1 MTERVLGPTGSPR
14 RRWTLLLPLVAALAF
29 GLFYI
34 AGAQAVHD
42 LDLFELDRNAL
53 DDSNVD
59 GDDWDTLYA
68 GGANTGGNSDDFTG
82 IVSDIAAPGDQFQGG
97 GSKDNN
103 DLNQWLWK
111 QGEPLDKDDIT
122 NTYVAGYTA
131 PETVGGTLEGDLII
145 YYGLDRLAN
154 NGTAQV
160 GFWFFQDDSVGKGNT
175 AGGGGFNFTGAHE
188 EGDVLV
194 QSNFTS
200 GGRVSNVSVFEWVGS
215 GGSNGTLDLLFAGQD
230 CMDGD
235 PNTPGDQPLLGDDP
249 ACATANIEDEDSPWP
264 YTPKSGTANVFPL
277 SSFFEGGVNISR
289 LLRLNGIND
298 TPCFPVFMAET
309 RSSAP
314 FDSRLKDFALGN
326 FQLCEAGLVTTPES
340 GGNSIPAAGVTAGTT
355 VTDHAV
361 VTGTGTGAPVPTGT
375 ISFFLCNPSELVDTP
390 PAESPNDTADDTCA
404 TGGTAVD
411 GATCDPAPPD
421 PGGCAQALAPDAS
434 TPAIDAFADSAVFVV
449 STVGRWCWRGEYS
462 ATAGTVYDTNPSGV
476 DETDAS
482 TGECFTV
489 VTIPTTTV
497 TAQNWTPNDTATIT
511 TAAPAGFNLTGSV
524 RFRLY
529 SNSTCSGTALYDQ
542 TVNIPA
548 SAGLTED
555 VKTTNGNGIDGVD
568 ETPPDA
574 VITANGTYS
583 WLVEYTP
590 AASDT
595 AHTGSSSVCHD
606 EHSDLTIVNDDPNI
620 PAP

>member
-14 RRWTLLLPLVAALAF
+14 RRWTLLLPLAAALAF
-29 GLFYI
+29 SLFYI

-53 DDSNVD
+53 DAAAVD
-59 GDDWDTLYA
+59 GEDWNTLYA

-82 IVSDIAAPGDQFQGG
+82 VVSDITAPGDQFQGG

-103 DLNQWLWK
+103 DLSQWLWK

-122 NTYVAGYTA
+122 NTYVAGYSA

-160 GFWFFQDDSVGKGNT
+160 GFWFFQDDSVGKGTT

-188 EGDVLV
+188 VGDVLV

-200 GGRVSNVSVFEWVGS
+200 GGRVSSVSVFEWVGS
-215 GGSNGTLDLLFAGQD
+215 GGSDGTLDLLFAGTD
-230 CMDGD
+230 CVDTD
-235 PNTPGDQPLLGDDP
+235 PDTPGDQPLAGDDP
-249 ACATANIEDEDSPWP
+249 ACATANIADETSPWP
-264 YTPKSGTANVFPL
+264 YTPKSGSAGTFPL

-289 LLRLNGIND
+289 LLRLNGITD
-298 TPCFPVFMAET
+298 VPCFPVFMAET

-326 FQLCEAGLVTTPES
+326 FQRCEAGLVTTPQS
-340 GGNSIPAAGVTAGTT
+340 GGSATTQVTSGAT
-355 VTDHAV
+355 VSDHAV

-375 ISFFLCNPSELVDTP
+375 INFFLCNPSQIVDTP
-390 PAESPNDTADDTCA
+390 PQESPNVLSDDVCA
-404 TGGTAVD
+404 TGGLAVD
-411 GATCDPAPPD
+411 GATCDPPPPD
-421 PGGCAQALAPDAS
+421 PAICGEALVADAG
-434 TPAIDAFADSAVFVV
+434 TPAADATANSAGVV
-449 STVGRWCWRGEYS
+449 VNTVGRWCWRGEYF
-462 ATAGTVYDTNPSGV
+462 ATTGTVYDSNPSGV
-476 DETDAS
+476 DETDA
-482 TGECFTV
+482 GPNECFNV
-489 VTIPTTTV
+489 ITIPTTTV

-529 SNSTCSGTALYDQ
+529 SNSACSGTALYDQ

-548 SAGLTED
+548 NAGLTED
-555 VKTTNGNGIDGVD
+555 VKTTNGTGIDGTD
-568 ETPPDA
+568 EAPTDA

-590 AASDT
+590 DAATDP
-595 AHTGSSSVCHD
+595 AHTASSSVCHD
-606 EHSDLTIVNDDPNI
+606 EHSDLTIVNNDPNI